1 MSRTLRDNG
10 QTPNSNHPRR
20 KTATVK
26 GVQVGATQR
35 RSGRATANR
44 ATAGLTNTGQLCP
57 SAPSGERH
65 PAGLTTMAK

>member
-1 MSRTLRDNG
+1 MSRTLRDNR

-20 KTATVK
+20 KIATVK

-44 ATAGLTNTGQLCP
+44 AAGLTDTGQFRL